1 MNKFVRGFT
10 LIELMIVVAII
21 AIIVALGYPSY
32 REHVKKTR
40 RAEGMGQLLEL
51 ADIME
56 RYYSD
61 QGTYAGA
68 TAAGVYTATTDRGYY
83 TLSVDGGA
91 DNVQY
96 TIRAA
101 PTSKGDQDTDKC
113 GTFVLNSLGEKSLAG
128 SSLSL
133 DKCWK

>member
-1 MNKFVRGFT
+1 MNRFIRGFT
-10 LIELMIVVAII
+10 LIELMIVLAII
-21 AIIVALGYPSY
+21 AIVIAFGYPSY

-68 TAAGVYTATTDRGYY
+68 TAAGVYTDTTDRGYY

-91 DNVQY
+91 DNVQF
-96 TIRAA
+96 TIRAQ

-113 GTFVLNSLGEKSLAG
+113 GTFVLSSLGEKSLVG
-128 SSLSL
+128 NSIPLK
-133 DKCWK
+133 DCWK